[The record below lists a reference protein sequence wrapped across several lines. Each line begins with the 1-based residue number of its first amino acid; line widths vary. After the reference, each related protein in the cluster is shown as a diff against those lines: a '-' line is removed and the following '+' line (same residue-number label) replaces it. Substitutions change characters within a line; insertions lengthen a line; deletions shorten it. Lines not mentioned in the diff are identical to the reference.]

1 MGLKI
6 AMPHAQFFGETSE
19 PIVLARSSQKN
30 TQRVAKPLEAGEKG
44 KKVSALVSLLVAWL
58 VSSHRSVVLLVV
70 VSVL

>member
-44 KKVSALVSLLVAWL
+44 KRSPTLHTLSLF
-58 VSSHRSVVLLVV
+58 
-70 VSVL
+70 